1 MRISDRFK
9 GREAYSPGGKPCP
22 VVLNANESFVR
33 PSAELMEE
41 FQAILANCDFN
52 RYPDPR
58 ATALCQAFAD
68 LFKVD
73 WQNVTAGN
81 GSDELIELL
90 FACLVAPHDRVVTV
104 NPDFSM
110 YGNGAYMNGVEEIVY
125 QQEDYSI
132 NVDTLIA
139 LCKERDAAMLIF
151 SNPCN
156 PTGVEFPREA
166 VLRILDEFDGI
177 VVGAPV
183 YYAGPA
189 GQATAFL
196 DRLFYSAG
204 KKLRGK
210 PGAAVVSCRRGGASA
225 AFDRLNKYF
234 SINSMP
240 IVTSQYWN
248 QVHGNT
254 PEEVRRDEEGLQTM
268 RTLGENMAWLLRCI
282 AAGKA
287 AGIAAPNYEAPV
299 RTNFIR

>member
-1 MRISDRFK
+1 MRVLLLN
-9 GREAYSPGGKPCP
+9 GSP
-22 VVLNANESFVR
+22 NANGCTF
-33 PSAELMEE
+33 
-41 FQAILANCDFN
+41 
-52 RYPDPR
+52 
-58 ATALCQAFAD
+58 TALC
-68 LFKVD
+68 
-73 WQNVTAGN
+73 
-81 GSDELIELL
+81 E
-90 FACLVAPHDRVVTV
+90 
-104 NPDFSM
+104 
-110 YGNGAYMNGVEEIVY
+110 VE
-125 QQEDYSI
+125 
-132 NVDTLIA
+132 
-139 LCKERDAAMLIF
+139 K
-151 SNPCN
+151 
-156 PTGVEFPREA
+156 
-166 VLRILDEFDGI
+166 VLRKHGIETELFQVGKKPVAGCIACRKCKDGAPCIFDDGVNELAAKLDEFDGI

-210 PGAAVVSCRRGGASA
+210 PGAAIVSCRRGGASA

-254 PEEVRRDEEGLQTM
+254 PEEVLQDEEGLQTM

-282 AAGKA
+282 EAGKA
-287 AGIAAPNYEAPV
+287 ADVPAPNYEAPL